1 MSETGV
7 KQLTV
12 PENVYDD
19 KKKLVDQASV
29 KQDIILLLK
38 QYRIDHVERTSLLK
52 NILSD
57 ITMYRE
63 SQLLPLKG
71 LIISLLFTK
80 YEITAVD
87 AFNVIDSLLP

>member
-19 KKKLVDQASV
+19 MKKLVDQASV

-38 QYRIDHVERTSLLK
+38 QYRIDHVERTSLRARA
-52 NILSD
+52 D
-57 ITMYRE
+57 ITTYRE
-63 SQLLPLKG
+63 AQLLQLKG